1 MKLQV
6 NVLEARGLAARD
18 DNGLSD
24 PFVRLQLGSTKAKS
38 ATVYKDLNPSWNEE
52 FIFSVDGSDDELL
65 VVVWDEDRFSR
76 DFLGQVKIPISDVLT
91 AEKQTIGRQW
101 YTLQRSEKSKFPV
114 TGEYQLHFPQLYD
127 RLNLSLSNYDSSLVL
142 QRSLAFLHS

>member
-6 NVLEARGLAARD
+6 HVVEARGLAARD
-18 DNGLSD
+18 ENGLSD

-38 ATVYKDLNPSWNEE
+38 ATVYKNLNPTWNEE
-52 FIFSVDGSDDELL
+52 YIFNVEGSDGELL

-76 DFLGQVKIPISDVLT
+76 DFLGQVKIPMSDILT
-91 AEKQTIGRQW
+91 AEKQTITRKW

-114 TGEYQLHFPQLYD
+114 TGKSL
-127 RLNLSLSNYDSSLVL
+127 LSHKKVDLINTSENILLLVGKL
-142 QRSLAFLHS
+142 KFAS

>member
-6 NVLEARGLAARD
+6 HVVEARGLAARD
-18 DNGLSD
+18 ENGLSD

-38 ATVYKDLNPSWNEE
+38 ATVYKTLNPTWNEE
-52 FIFSVDGSDDELL
+52 YIFNVEGSDGELL

-76 DFLGQVKIPISDVLT
+76 DFLGQVKIPISDILT
-91 AEKQTIGRQW
+91 AEKQTITRKW

-114 TGEYQLHFPQLYD
+114 TGKCQKVTSEHNKTTLL
-127 RLNLSLSNYDSSLVL
+127 RLLKISCASGTLKFAS
-142 QRSLAFLHS
+142 